1 MKKVIMANM
10 CLLLAAM
17 LWGSQIAFQ
26 KTAAGIM
33 NPVGFYTSRC
43 ICGSLV
49 MAIIVLFMEWKKRRD
64 EAKAGVPHKPYGK
77 DYFRKLFII
86 APPCSLLN
94 MAGQIVAQAGLRYT
108 TASKAGFL
116 TAIYVVFVPIVALI
130 IFRQATTILTWLGS
144 VMAVIGLY
152 YLSMSETLTIGTGDL
167 LIISSAIPFA
177 THIVLLSKL
186 VKRFQG
192 VHFTL
197 VEFTTIAIIGSIY
210 CLIFRPDTAEQIRAC
225 IPSILYCGVLG
236 VGVCYALQ
244 VTGQKYTDP
253 TVAALIISLES
264 VFAAVTGFLVL
275 GESFT
280 SKEFLG
286 AVLIF
291 ASVIIAQIPVKP
303 LGRAKGS
310 VSPSPAAEEI
320 EYPAAVAEVSEQS
333 SIAEDQGQNTA
344 EHSSGTGA

>member
-1 MKKVIMANM
+1 MKKVIMANI

-26 KTAAGIM
+26 KTAADIM
-33 NPVGFYTSRC
+33 SPVGFYTCRC
-43 ICGSLV
+43 ICGSSV
-49 MAIIVLFMEWKKRRD
+49 MAIIVFFMESKRRTD
-64 EAKAGVPHKPYGK
+64 EKRNGIPHKAYGK
-77 DYFRKLFII
+77 DYFRKLFLI

-116 TAIYVVFVPIVALI
+116 TAIYVVFVPIVAFI

-144 VMAVIGLY
+144 VMALVGLY

-186 VKRFQG
+186 VRRFQG
-192 VHFTL
+192 IHFTL
-197 VEFTTIAIIGSIY
+197 VEFTTIAIIGCIY
-210 CLIFRPDTAEQIRAC
+210 CLIFKPDTMAQIQAC
-225 IPSILYCGVLG
+225 IPSILYCGILG

-264 VFAAVTGFLVL
+264 VFAAITGFLVL
-275 GESFT
+275 NESFT
-280 SKEFLG
+280 SREFLG

-291 ASVIIAQIPVKP
+291 ASVIIAQIPIKSRQHNKDN
-303 LGRAKGS
+303 L
-310 VSPSPAAEEI
+310 
-320 EYPAAVAEVSEQS
+320 
-333 SIAEDQGQNTA
+333 
-344 EHSSGTGA
+344 

>member
-1 MKKVIMANM
+1 MKDNNVPGNKVIFANI

-26 KTAAGIM
+26 KFAADVMSPI
-33 NPVGFYTSRC
+33 GFYTFRC
-43 ICGSLV
+43 ISGSAV
-49 MAIIVLFMEWKKRRD
+49 MGLIVIVMEWKRRAD
-64 EAKAGVPHKPYGK
+64 ERKACLPHKPYGK
-77 DYFRKLFII
+77 EYFRKLFTI
-86 APPCSLLN
+86 APFCSLLN
-94 MAGQIVAQAGLRYT
+94 MAGQIIAQAGLRYT

-116 TAIYVVFVPIVALI
+116 TAVYVVFVPIVALF
-130 IFRQATTILTWLGS
+130 IFRQATTILTWIGTF
-144 VMAVIGLY
+144 MAVAGLY
-152 YLSMSETLTIGTGDL
+152 YLSMSETLSIGKGDL

-186 VKRFQG
+186 VRRFQG
-192 VHFTL
+192 IHFTL
-197 VEFTTIAIIGSIY
+197 VEFTTIAIIGSVY
-210 CLIFRPDTAEQIRAC
+210 CLIFRPDTPEQIQTC

-280 SKEFLG
+280 SREFLG
-286 AVLIF
+286 AALIF
-291 ASVIIAQIPVKP
+291 ISIIIAQIPWDP
-303 LGRAKGS
+303 LKKLK
-310 VSPSPAAEEI
+310 
-320 EYPAAVAEVSEQS
+320 
-333 SIAEDQGQNTA
+333 D
-344 EHSSGTGA
+344 TGER